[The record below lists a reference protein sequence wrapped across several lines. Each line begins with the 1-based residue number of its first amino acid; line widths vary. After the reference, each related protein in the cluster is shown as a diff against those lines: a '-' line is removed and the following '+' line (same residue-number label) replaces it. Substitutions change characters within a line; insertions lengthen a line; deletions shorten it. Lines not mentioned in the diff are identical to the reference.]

1 MDPTAPAA
9 PNLVPR
15 PVLQAAIPLVAA
27 AGIPID
33 EGRVLLS
40 AGIAPA
46 DGEVVRGRAYRSPA
60 YVPRLPWRRPTDD
73 EFRAL
78 MPARPHIV
86 GVAFVAIVRVSPS
99 SLRGMHSL
107 GFGADLDEAAYRAL
121 CRSEA
126 ACEGVKACLS
136 ELGEYVGDVGGLR
149 ALGFAIGEPGI
160 PTVAT
165 DPVLRAGL
173 HVDDWDEADERAR
186 SRNRLHLNLGHEPR
200 HLLYIPVPVDQLVED
215 HHPAGAM
222 GPGAVRGTRVANAFM
237 RQNPHAPVVRVR
249 IDPGEAY
256 IAATDYIV
264 HDGDSTGKRLPD
276 VNYALLGRF
285 VPPPSPPTST

>member
-1 MDPTAPAA
+1 MPT
-9 PNLVPR
+9 
-15 PVLQAAIPLVAA
+15 
-27 AGIPID
+27 
-33 EGRVLLS
+33 
-40 AGIAPA
+40 
-46 DGEVVRGRAYRSPA
+46 
-60 YVPRLPWRRPTDD
+60 
-73 EFRAL
+73 
-78 MPARPHIV
+78 RPHIV
-86 GVAFVAIVRVSPS
+86 GVAFIAIVRISPAA
-99 SLRGMHSL
+99 LRGMHTL

-126 ACEGVKACLS
+126 ACEGVTACLS
-136 ELGEYVGDVGGLR
+136 ELGEYVGDMGDLR

-173 HVDDWDEADERAR
+173 HIVLRAGLHIDDWHEADDRAR
-186 SRNRLHLNLGHEPR
+186 SRNRLHLNLGRESR
-200 HLLYIPVPVDQLVED
+200 HLLYIPVPVDHLAEG

-222 GPGAVRGTRVANAFM
+222 GLGTVRGTRVANAFM

-256 IAATDYIV
+256 IAPTDYIV

-276 VNYALLGRF
+276 VNYALHGRF
-285 VPPPSPPTST
+285 VPPPSLPTSA